1 MSPFDHF
8 TLIAKTSVRNGS
20 LPLVFNF
27 DKLRIT
33 CLTCSVF
40 LFQVAMGA
48 VSTNGQHPMLS
59 KEFIA
64 TYQRL
69 QAPWSQD
76 IDATA
81 EEVCKVVS
89 TAYNV
94 PIWIDM
100 GLPRDRKVSLPSKL
114 ETLDEMLSDLAQKLD
129 GELVIL
135 EGTVLFLPIEIAP
148 RVSAQYWR
156 NKSTSLGLIWSRP
169 SQPPFSWNA
178 GTSAQQIA
186 IQLNAL
192 AKLDASWLELVAR
205 DLWPER
211 RFEKQSLLTI
221 ATCILSSMRLE
232 VDLGAKPPNVRSLDG
247 DIATKH
253 TIDWTYAADQLKR
266 LGDDHCKSWKREHPD
281 VEIKTQDRTWIITAT
296 PAEHM
301 RLIGPLIPKVKYQKP
316 SSEGAVYQG
325 ELRGTLGSAL
335 DAIAKTAN
343 LQLSPWPLP
352 EAVARREIQ
361 ISYNRATIDDILAEL
376 GKAGRLKIERNG
388 NQCVLT
394 ILD

>member
-1 MSPFDHF
+1 M
-8 TLIAKTSVRNGS
+8 
-20 LPLVFNF
+20 
-27 DKLRIT
+27 
-33 CLTCSVF
+33 
-40 LFQVAMGA
+40 
-48 VSTNGQHPMLS
+48 GQHPMLS

-89 TAYNV
+89 TAYSV

-100 GLPRDRKVSLPSKL
+100 GLPRDRKVSLASKL
-114 ETLDEMLSDLAQKLD
+114 ETLDDMLSDLAKKLD
-129 GELVIL
+129 GQLVVI
-135 EGTVLFLPIEIAP
+135 EGTVLFLPIDIAP

-156 NKSTSLGLIWSRP
+156 NKSTTLGMTWSKP
-169 SQPPFSWNA
+169 TQPPFSWSA
-178 GTSAQQIA
+178 GASSQQIA
-186 IQLNAL
+186 TQLNAL
-192 AKLDASWLELVAR
+192 TKLDASWLGLVEQ

-211 RFEKQSLLTI
+211 RFEKQSILAI
-221 ATCILSSMRLE
+221 ATCVLSSMHLE
-232 VDLGAKPPNVRSLDG
+232 IDLGAKPPNVQSLEG
-247 DIATKH
+247 KNASKH
-253 TIDWTYAADQLKR
+253 TVDWTYTADQLKR
-266 LGDDHCKSWKREHPD
+266 LGDDHCKSWKKENPD
-281 VEIKTQDRTWIITAT
+281 VEINTRDRTWIITAT
-296 PAEHM
+296 PAEHL
-301 RLIGPLIPKVKYQKP
+301 RLISPLIPKVKYQKP

-343 LQLSPWPLP
+343 LQLTPWPLP
-352 EAVARREIQ
+352 DAVARREIQ
-361 ISYNRATIDDILAEL
+361 ITYNRATIDDILMEL